1 MSTDKQG
8 RALEKMEASDRTDEK
23 QKDWLFQKGQS
34 GNPNG
39 RPKGS
44 LSVIGKIKEVFADN
58 PEIFED
64 FIKSYMENKNNQKHI
79 VEMIDGRPNQMIGS
93 NKENP
98 VRILMLDKDIA
109 EKYGIRWSN
118 PDEFTE
124 KEIRGELAKIP
135 N

>member
-1 MSTDKQG
+1 
-8 RALEKMEASDRTDEK
+8 METSDRTGEK

-34 GNPNG
+34 GNPSG

-44 LSVIGKIKEVFADN
+44 LSVIGKIKEVFAEN

-79 VEMIDGRPNQMIGS
+79 VEMIDGRPSQMIGS
-93 NKENP
+93 SKESP
-98 VRILMLDKDIA
+98 VRILMLDRSIA
-109 EKYGIRWSN
+109 ERFGIKETN

-124 KEIRGELAKIP
+124 EEIRGELAKIP
-135 N
+135 I